1 MEVLSWK
8 RIALVVEFLNWLEVV
23 GHGCAPI
30 AKNIGVSPDVFAV
43 GLNPVATGI
52 KN

>member
-8 RIALVVEFLNWLEVV
+8 RIALVVACLNWIEAV
-23 GHGCAPI
+23 GRGCAPT
-30 AKNIGVSPDVFAV
+30 AKIIGVSPDVFAV